1 MVDIMAAKKIVN
13 SYQTDVVE
21 SIVNRWIFD
30 YYFSLLLERYDNK
43 QFADVCGIIDIL
55 ERVLDR
61 PLEATNVIKTKIRIL
76 QFLTR
81 IHNGE
86 NIGKSFNADKC
97 VSPLE
102 SALIVLE
109 QMSQDCS
116 IPQQDFENVC
126 ASIKDMKA
134 IFMSFIKKKSKMH
147 DVEQINFLQFK
158 KEMLAFCQSLC
169 PSSVSFLHKAATH
182 LFDEKLAA
190 KNRTEPDEQEKAG
203 PSFTLHINNKPFGPC
218 KHTIIQRAR
227 LEAAYKALTAGSD
240 EKTFAQL
247 EEEVV
252 EEEEQARIDNLC
264 LRLSPSPRDTNQ
276 DLEQDE
282 LFQRDSGSPME
293 ASQADQPP
301 HTDANPQTQAGSLPK
316 TTRVLRNRRLYT
328 VAQLVAEPDS
338 QGSSQCTTALQEME
352 IDVHT
357 EEPPQSLAIPN
368 RNDSQSPLTDD
379 EVTIPVRKRPRPA
392 NKICSRASTCPAELS
407 TESEE
412 DPPGSVENG
421 EISAAKRHNQ
431 SNSSLSGNST
441 KSEESSSDSEE
452 DPQESPAPCKSPVQK
467 PRKQLA
473 SKPLSKQVQIQQIQK
488 SSVSQIHWTAHP
500 ICSLL
505 TLSLKQAPLL
515 KRTLLK
521 TQGLPVP
528 NGLRNESTISG
539 NKKKMWSERETQK
552 LKEGVKKFGEGNW
565 SKIMAH
571 YSFEDRTNVN
581 LKDRWRTLKKMNQQS
596 ILRFYS
602 GKPVAICSDSPCE
615 EESLCRSGAKLMLH
629 NERAAL
635 CWENNSCANGSPR
648 TNHWS
653 VSVVSF
659 RRVFVAL
666 CCCIAEQPQPFL
678 FYGTHLQKRRR
689 RIDRSMIGEPTNFVH
704 TTHVGSGDMG
714 HGLAS

>member
-126 ASIKDMKA
+126 ASIKDMMVWMLINKNEFDRAAQVVNKHFPKPMVGKKA

-473 SKPLSKQVQIQQIQK
+473 SKPLSKDPEIICIADSLDSSPNLFPPHPVPQTSSTPQK
-488 SSVSQIHWTAHP
+488 DSAQDTGPSSSKW
-500 ICSLL
+500 
-505 TLSLKQAPLL
+505 KRLL
-515 KRTLLK
+515 KEAKETKETWSDEESYVSPRKK
-521 TQGLPVP
+521 T
-528 NGLRNESTISG
+528 GLRNESTISG

-581 LKDRWRTLKKMNQQS
+581 LKDRWRTLKKMNQ
-596 ILRFYS
+596 
-602 GKPVAICSDSPCE
+602 V
-615 EESLCRSGAKLMLH
+615 
-629 NERAAL
+629 
-635 CWENNSCANGSPR
+635 
-648 TNHWS
+648 
-653 VSVVSF
+653 
-659 RRVFVAL
+659 
-666 CCCIAEQPQPFL
+666 
-678 FYGTHLQKRRR
+678 
-689 RIDRSMIGEPTNFVH
+689 
-704 TTHVGSGDMG
+704 
-714 HGLAS
+714 